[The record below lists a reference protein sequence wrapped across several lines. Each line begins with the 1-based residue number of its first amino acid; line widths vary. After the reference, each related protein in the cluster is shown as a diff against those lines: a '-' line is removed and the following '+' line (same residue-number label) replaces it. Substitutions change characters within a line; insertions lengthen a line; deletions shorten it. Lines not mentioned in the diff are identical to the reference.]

1 MNYQREIQIKRI
13 SLVCNSCR
21 AKKVKCDKI
30 KPSCSRCLKH
40 GTQCSY
46 TPYRNK
52 QKSATVESLQMEVE
66 KLKEQLSICSSSS
79 TSSFETP
86 FAESSVQ
93 WCDLAVPLCINGN
106 WKCNYPPFSDLG
118 LFARDRRLR
127 DSIPELFHNDE
138 TKKKNELQ
146 ATNINESLYKV
157 LSSVEDLMKM
167 KSLFLKTIWPHY
179 PFIDVETLNY
189 AFDQVKQN
197 DTFIFPSTSAALN
210 LVIIISSLTKTS
222 QADFQDLLQMVHILE
237 ISSSPSEH
245 NLAILLYLKL
255 SATLSALSLTIRD
268 NLSDIILSMALEL
281 GIFCDA
287 ANFKNR
293 SLRANLWFGTVILL
307 DSHYVDSLYI
317 KDCAYYDTTPLSI
330 RYQIK
335 TKFIT
340 MSRQISNSVS
350 FSELE
355 YSLNTLESYY
365 ETEVKSQCEEGIA
378 YHCQISLLSLKLN
391 ASMLMMLLE
400 EGDFSL
406 QDARVCNLL
415 VDFERLSSALIVY
428 FSRDEVEIV
437 ILNNDTVA
445 AIKILSSFAL
455 SIALRISSDDHQRV
469 SVLSKLQRGIREI
482 FKSVQRC
489 QADFGWLNIVLKWLS
504 PDCCGGSS
512 SWDRDC
518 ESLIFNDFGGQKPND
533 NAIGDL
539 LFLTE
544 DESSPSLCVSGNF
557 KQQAS
562 SDFQEHLNFVDKCHN
577 VSLALCD
584 IQDVEFDIC
593 QFFK

>member
-21 AKKVKCDKI
+21 AKKVKCDKM
-30 KPSCSRCLKH
+30 KPSCSRCLKY

-52 QKSATVESLQMEVE
+52 EKSATVESLQMEVE

-86 FAESSVQ
+86 FAENLIQ

-106 WKCNYPPFSDLG
+106 WKSNYPPFSDLG
-118 LFARDRRLR
+118 LFARDHRLR
-127 DSIPELFHNDE
+127 DSIPELFHNK

-146 ATNINESLYKV
+146 ATNTNESLYKA

-167 KSLFLKTIWPHY
+167 KALFLKTIWPHY
-179 PFIDVETLNY
+179 PFIDVETLNC

-197 DTFIFPSTSAALN
+197 DTFTFPSTSSALN
-210 LVIIISSLTKTS
+210 LVLIISSLTKTS

-255 SATLSALSLTIRD
+255 SATLSTLSLTIRD

-293 SLRANLWFGTVILL
+293 NLRANLWFGTVILL
-307 DSHYVDSLYI
+307 DSHYIDSLYI
-317 KDCAYYDTTPLSI
+317 NDSVLYDTTPLSI

-355 YSLNTLESYY
+355 YSLNSLESYY
-365 ETEVKSQCEEGIA
+365 ENEVKSQCEKGMA

-391 ASMLMMLLE
+391 ISMLMILQQ
-400 EGDFSL
+400 EGDFSI
-406 QDARVCNLL
+406 QDAHVCDLL
-415 VDFERLSSALIVY
+415 LDFERLSNALIVY

-437 ILNNDTVA
+437 ILNNDTAA

-455 SIALRISSDDHQRV
+455 SIALRISSDDRHRV
-469 SVLSKLQRGIREI
+469 SVLSKLQRGIHEV
-482 FKSVQRC
+482 FKSVQKS
-489 QADFGWLNIVLKWLS
+489 QADFEWLNIVLKWLS

-512 SWDRDC
+512 SWDGDC
-518 ESLIFNDFGGQKPND
+518 ESSIFNDFGGQKPND
-533 NAIGDL
+533 NAISDL

-544 DESSPSLCVSGNF
+544 DESSPSLCVSGNP
-557 KQQAS
+557 KQQAY

-577 VSLALCD
+577 VSLAFCD
-584 IQDVEFDIC
+584 IRDDEFDVC